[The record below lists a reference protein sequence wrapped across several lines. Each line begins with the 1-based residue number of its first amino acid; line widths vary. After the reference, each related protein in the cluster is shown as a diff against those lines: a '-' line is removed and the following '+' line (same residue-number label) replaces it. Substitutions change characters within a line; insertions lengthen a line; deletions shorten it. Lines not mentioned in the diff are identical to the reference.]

1 MYNREQQGEVFLEEL
16 VSRLRI
22 AIKSE
27 PSEINC
33 TPSTESSLPQS
44 NANQYPE
51 ENPNLSTMSYFS
63 KQSSPNIALPNTG
76 FQLPQVA
83 KIPKGFLLVLLSSLL
98 LAFQN
103 VVINLIFNKSQ
114 LFEILKLGGF
124 VSATVG
130 NSLLILWIRML
141 VVVPI
146 LAILATF
153 LYRPIWKEIK
163 QFVKAKNLPL
173 FLNVLGSGFFLFL
186 SQVLIYLALGAIK
199 PGIAITIFFLYPIFT
214 ILLTWIIFNA
224 KASLFHSLLILFV
237 LGGFVRLT
245 LPIKGL
251 AILSGVGILAAGG
264 SAIAFAV
271 YLILAQSCAKKLNPV
286 PLSWINF
293 ATMLVFSS
301 FSLLAPLPKPWQ
313 FKVSPSM
320 WSSLM
325 ISSVILGILTVVSY
339 LFNNIGIKMIDA
351 RRASIVGATL
361 PVLTAILAWMI
372 INSRMPIE
380 QVFGMLLVTLGI
392 AAFSVNQWCRSSK
405 NTAVKSS

>member
-1 MYNREQQGEVFLEEL
+1 MQ
-16 VSRLRI
+16 
-22 AIKSE
+22 
-27 PSEINC
+27 EI
-33 TPSTESSLPQS
+33 S
-44 NANQYPE
+44 YPE
-51 ENPNLSTMSYFS
+51 ENSNLSTMSYFS
-63 KQSSPNIALPNTG
+63 KQSVSNLALPNTG

-83 KIPKGFLLVLLSSLL
+83 KIPKGFVLVLLSSLL

-114 LFEILKLGGF
+114 LFGILKLGGF
-124 VSATVG
+124 VSANVG

-146 LAILATF
+146 LAIVATV
-153 LYRPIWKEIK
+153 LYRPIWYEIK
-163 QFVKAKNLPL
+163 QFVKSKNKHL
-173 FLNVLGSGFFLFL
+173 FFNVLGSGFFLFL
-186 SQVLIYLALGAIK
+186 SQLLIYLALGPIK

-224 KASLFHSLLILFV
+224 RASLFHSLLILFV

-245 LPIKGL
+245 LPIKGV
-251 AILSGVGILAAGG
+251 AMLSGVGIWAAGG

-301 FSLLAPLPKPWQ
+301 LSLLAPLPKAWQ

-320 WSSLM
+320 WSPLI

-339 LFNNIGIKMIDA
+339 LFNNLGIKMIDA
-351 RRASIVGATL
+351 RRASIIGATL
-361 PVLTAILAWMI
+361 PVLTAILAWI
-372 INSRMPIE
+372 LINKTMPVE

-392 AAFSVNQWCRSSK
+392 AAFSVNQWRRSNK
-405 NTAVKSS
+405 KAAVKSS